1 MESTHSPFTLGANN
15 NNNNNTTGNKAKV
28 LKLHKQFAHPEPEKL
43 KKLIRNSGSDDPD
56 VYRLVDEK
64 GKNCDVCKK
73 FKPTPL
79 RPAVGFPV
87 ASSFNE
93 TVAMDLKSM
102 GNNLYILHMI
112 DHATRYSSACFI
124 TNKKDTIIKAVME
137 YWIRIFGAPG
147 AFLTD
152 NGCEFVNDQM
162 LEYAEQF
169 NIVLHTTAAES
180 A

>member
-1 MESTHSPFTLGANN
+1 M
-15 NNNNNTTGNKAKV
+15 
-28 LKLHKQFAHPEPEKL
+28 
-43 KKLIRNSGSDDPD
+43 
-56 VYRLVDEK
+56 
-64 GKNCDVCKK
+64 
-73 FKPTPL
+73 
-79 RPAVGFPV
+79 RPAIGFPV
-87 ASSFNE
+87 ASRFNE

-112 DHATRYSSACFI
+112 DHATRYSSACLI
-124 TNKKDTIIKAVME
+124 RNKKKETIIKAVME

-152 NGCEFVNDQM
+152 NGGEFVNDQM

-180 A
+180 AWSNRLCKKHNGIIADMIYKIRADSQCNLELAVQDWREDVLRFNRRKSVKNLLKKD